1 MGFGVENKVVS
12 FKQLEVANLTKAFNH
27 GQLVVDDRQLF
38 DLRGRNRSAAWSIW
52 LWQDNHVAYRRGIG
66 VSQRRH
72 DLHWRAA
79 CRWRRSETIC
89 STSAARYRNGVSI
102 ICDMASYDGC
112 RQCGIPVEKPARKR
126 DCGRNRE
133 AACARCAGYGRLQSV
148 RGSSRIIPQ
157 WWTNAARS
165 ARAQLGL
172 STEVANVG

>member
-27 GQLVVDDRQLF
+27 GQLVVDDVSFSISEGEIVALLGPSGCGKTTT
-38 DLRGRNRSAAWSIW
+38 LRT
-52 LWQDNHVAYRRGIG
+52 VAGLEF
-66 VSQRRH
+66 SQRRH

-112 RQCGIPVEKPARKR
+112 RQCRIPVEKPARKR

-133 AACARCAGYGRLQSV
+133 AACARCAGYGRLESV